1 MLPNRTNFDE
11 RKAYQW
17 HLIMTGWKATY
28 VPFPKVDKPVNNYD
42 THSTANDLVEQWE
55 GYASSL

>member
-11 RKAYQW
+11 RKAYQ
-17 HLIMTGWKATY
+17 ATY